1 MSQQLSFDL
10 PAVPAMGRD
19 DFFVSASNAAAV
31 AMIETWQS
39 WPARKLML
47 RGPSGAGK
55 THLAHVWASL
65 SGARIIAAS
74 DLAEADIPTLAS
86 GPVAV
91 EDLWQIT
98 GEKAQE
104 RALFHLHNLVL
115 AEGNSLLITS
125 SDDSA
130 LSDIHLP
137 DLASRMEG
145 TPGVRIEPPDD
156 ALLAAVLMKLFAD
169 RQLRPTPETLP
180 YIVPRMPRAF
190 AAARNLVETLD
201 QLALDTGK
209 PINRRLAATALDNL
223 QI

>member
-1 MSQQLSFDL
+1 MPRQLSFDL

-31 AMIETWQS
+31 AMIESWQS

-65 SGARIIAAS
+65 SDARILPATE
-74 DLAEADIPTLAS
+74 LAEADIPTLAS

-91 EDLWQIT
+91 EDLWKIT
-98 GEKAQE
+98 GDKAQE
-104 RALFHLHNLVL
+104 HALFHLHNLVL
-115 AEGNSLLITS
+115 AEGNSLLITT

-130 LSDIHLP
+130 LGDIHLP

-156 ALLAAVLMKLFAD
+156 ALLAAVLMKLFSD

-190 AAARNLVETLD
+190 AAARNLVEMLD
-201 QLALDTGK
+201 QLALDSGK